1 MSATPD
7 THILQTRLA
16 ALSAAR
22 TPLHMPG
29 HKRRVSPAPGLP
41 ADWDLTEI
49 DGADDLH
56 GAGGILAE
64 AMGRTARLWG
74 AARSFYL
81 VNGATCGLLAGIR
94 ALAPAGST
102 VIAARN
108 CHKSVFHA
116 IELGD
121 LQVRWV
127 MPKPDRAFGIHGSIA
142 PQDVAAALDA
152 CPQAACVILTSPT
165 YEGVLSDIASIAG
178 LCHARGVP
186 LLVDEAHGAHY
197 LPLARAHGWRGG
209 ALAGGAD
216 IVVQSPHKTLP
227 SLTQTA
233 LLHLGGRYGPALA
246 DEVER
251 QLDVFETS
259 SPSYPLMASLDGCTG
274 LLAAHGREWFAG
286 WAARLARFDA
296 AAAGLRRL
304 RVLGHGADAPQGHPA
319 CFALDPG
326 KILVD
331 GGAAGLTGA
340 QLAERLRRDHGFE
353 PEMSCGSQVLAMTSP
368 CDADDTLDRFAAAL
382 AELDAGCAAP
392 PDGRPLPP
400 PPPAPG
406 RAACTIAR
414 ALRLP
419 ACTRP
424 LAGAE
429 GCVAAEYL
437 WAYPPGVPLV
447 VPGERLTAPVLAACR
462 ALEAQ
467 GTPLRHPGG
476 TAPDAVRV
484 LVRTPADGAAE

>member
-1 MSATPD
+1 MPATPD
-7 THILQTRLA
+7 THILQTQLA

-29 HKRRVSPAPGLP
+29 HKRRVCPAPGLP
-41 ADWDLTEI
+41 HDWDLTEI

-56 GAGGILAE
+56 GAAGILAQ
-64 AMGRTARLWG
+64 AMERTARLWG
-74 AARSFYL
+74 AARTFYL
-81 VNGATCGLLAGIR
+81 VNGATVGLLAGIR

-121 LQVRWV
+121 LRVRWV
-127 MPKPDRAFGIHGSIA
+127 MPKPDRDFGIHGSIA

-246 DEVER
+246 GEVER

-274 LLAAHGREWFAG
+274 LLAAHGDAWFAA
-286 WAARLARFDA
+286 WAGRLDRFDA
-296 AAAGLRRL
+296 AVAGLARL
-304 RVLGHGADAPQGHPA
+304 RVLGRGADAPQGRPA
-319 CFALDPG
+319 CFGLDRG

-331 GGAAGLTGA
+331 GAAAGLTGP
-340 QLAERLRRDHGFE
+340 QLAHLLRRDHGFE
-353 PEMSCGSQVLAMTSP
+353 PEMTCGSLLLAMTSP

-382 AELDAGCAAP
+382 RAIDAAAP
-392 PDGRPLPP
+392 GGSRSPQHTPP
-400 PPPAPG
+400 PPPPPPPG
-406 RAACTIAR
+406 QAVCTIAQ
-414 ALRLP
+414 ALRQPSAPCL
-419 ACTRP
+419 
-424 LAGAE
+424 LAEAE
-429 GCVAAEYL
+429 GRVAAEYL

-462 ALEAQ
+462 TLEAQ
-467 GTPLRHPGG
+467 GTPLRHTGG
-476 TAPDAVRV
+476 SGPDTVYTAAG
-484 LVRTPADGAAE
+484 L

>member
-1 MSATPD
+1 MPATPD
-7 THILQTRLA
+7 THILQTQLA

-29 HKRRVSPAPGLP
+29 HKRRVCPAPGLP
-41 ADWDLTEI
+41 HDWDLTEI

-56 GAGGILAE
+56 GAAGILAQ
-64 AMGRTARLWG
+64 AMERTARLWG
-74 AARSFYL
+74 AARTFYL
-81 VNGATCGLLAGIR
+81 VNGATVGLLAGIR

-121 LQVRWV
+121 LRVRWV
-127 MPKPDRAFGIHGSIA
+127 MPKPDADFGIHGSIA

-165 YEGVLSDIASIAG
+165 YEGVLSDIASISD

-246 DEVER
+246 GEVER

-274 LLAAHGREWFAG
+274 LLAAHGDAWFAA
-286 WAARLARFDA
+286 WAGRLDRFDA
-296 AAAGLRRL
+296 AVAGLARL
-304 RVLGHGADAPQGHPA
+304 RVLGRGADAPQGHPA
-319 CFALDPG
+319 CFGLDRG

-331 GGAAGLTGA
+331 GAAAGLTGP
-340 QLAERLRRDHGFE
+340 QLADRLRRDHGFE
-353 PEMSCGSQVLAMTSP
+353 PEMTCGSLLLAMTSP

-382 AELDAGCAAP
+382 RAIDAAAP
-392 PDGRPLPP
+392 GGRRPPQHTPP
-400 PPPAPG
+400 PPPGQAV
-406 RAACTIAR
+406 CTIAQ
-414 ALRLP
+414 ALRQPSAPCL
-419 ACTRP
+419 
-424 LAGAE
+424 LAEAE
-429 GCVAAEYL
+429 GRVAAEYL

-462 ALEAQ
+462 TLEAQ
-467 GTPLRHPGG
+467 GTPLRHTGG
-476 TAPDAVRV
+476 SGPDTVYTAAG
-484 LVRTPADGAAE
+484 L